1 MNNFIENVMSAF
13 KADIPL
19 AEVLVIS
26 QVLFT
31 VVLVGFVGYYFDR
44 IKETLKAQVIESK
57 DNAHER

>member
-1 MNNFIENVMSAF
+1 MNNFIENLTSA

-44 IKETLKAQVIESK
+44 IKATLKAQVIENK
-57 DNAHER
+57 DNTRHK